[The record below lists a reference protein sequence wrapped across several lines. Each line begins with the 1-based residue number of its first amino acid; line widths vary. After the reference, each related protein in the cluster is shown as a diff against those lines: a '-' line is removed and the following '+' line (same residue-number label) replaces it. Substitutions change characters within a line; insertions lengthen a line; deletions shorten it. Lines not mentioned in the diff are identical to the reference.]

1 VAWFPAPHSYTGN
14 DLVEFHCH
22 GSPAV
27 VAALIDAL
35 REAGARMARPGEFT
49 ERAFFNGRID
59 LAQAEGVANLIA
71 SRTRAAGR
79 AALSQLRG
87 VLSKEVRA
95 IRETLT
101 DLAAEIEARLD
112 FPEEEIGAE
121 GAEEDRRF
129 HQAGLESF
137 AEARKRLDAL
147 TATARRG
154 RLLRDGARVVVA
166 GKPNTGK
173 SSLFNGLVG
182 RERALVTPH
191 PGTTRDT
198 IEATLDV
205 RGIPIVLIDTA
216 GVRQDSHDEIETLG
230 IERAKSEV
238 ECADLVVLVID
249 GSYPVDSEDVR
260 LLESLADSRTSSATP
275 RIVAAN
281 KSDLPAAQDDAALI
295 QALTDAGRI
304 ETERGA
310 PGSVEQPPSAVSE
323 EGEGEKTRER
333 RLRSE
338 PETPLLRVCALRPAT
353 LGPLEALVA
362 DALLGEEGAAAASDG
377 ATVTNLRHE
386 ELLRRALD
394 ALGRARRSFAES
406 ASGEFTMI
414 DLRDALDSLGEI
426 IGETVDD
433 AILSRIF
440 SKFCVGK

>member
-1 VAWFPAPHSYTGN
+1 
-14 DLVEFHCH
+14 CH

-49 ERAFFNGRID
+49 ERAFLNGRID

-87 VLSKEVRA
+87 ALSNAVRA
-95 IRETLT
+95 IREILT

-112 FPEEEIGAE
+112 FPEEEIDAE
-121 GAEEDRRF
+121 GAEEERRF
-129 HQAGLESF
+129 RQAGLESF
-137 AEARKRLDAL
+137 AQVLRRLGAL
-147 TATARRG
+147 IATARRG
-154 RLLRDGARVVVA
+154 RLFRDGARVVIA

-198 IEATLDV
+198 IEATLDM

-230 IERAKSEV
+230 IERAKGEV
-238 ECADLVVLVID
+238 ASADLVVLVID
-249 GSYPVDSEDVR
+249 GSSPVDSEDAR
-260 LLESLADSRTSSATP
+260 LFQSLAETP
-275 RIVAAN
+275 KIVAAN

-295 QALTDAGRI
+295 QALTDAGGI

-310 PGSVEQPPSAVSE
+310 PGNVEQPPSAVSG

-333 RLRSE
+333 RLKSE
-338 PETPLLRVCALRPAT
+338 PETPLLRVCALRPAA
-353 LGPLEALVA
+353 LGPLEASLA

-386 ELLRRALD
+386 ELLRRTLD